1 MIRRLAIRFT
11 LWLAARLSINLL
23 SEARIEAGGNAIAR
37 GERWEGFYREAGG
50 LRDMILTVRQ
60 GYFEAAGAL
69 APSDT
74 DKLFEYA
81 LADRLAREIDR
92 EILQVIF
99 TGKAEAERNK
109 ITEREN
115 AARILRSV

>member
-1 MIRRLAIRFT
+1 MKTLLIRFT

-23 SEARIEAGGNAIAR
+23 AEARIAAGGDTLAR

-50 LRDMILTVRQ
+50 LRDMILAVRQ
-60 GYFEAAGAL
+60 GYFEASGAL

-81 LADRLAREIDR
+81 LADRVAREIER
-92 EILQVIF
+92 EVLQVIV
-99 TGKAEAERNK
+99 TGKAEAERVK